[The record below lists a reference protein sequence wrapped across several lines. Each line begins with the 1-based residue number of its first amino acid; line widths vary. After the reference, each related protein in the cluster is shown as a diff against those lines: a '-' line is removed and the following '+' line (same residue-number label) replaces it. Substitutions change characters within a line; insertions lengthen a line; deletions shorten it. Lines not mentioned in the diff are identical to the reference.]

1 MNKQNAKIDGL
12 TYEQNRI
19 YELLKNRGGWFTNSE
34 LSQYSGYD
42 ERMIRSIIQS
52 LRMKR
57 IPIASG
63 NDGYIIDIRE
73 TKLTIKVMQAHI
85 KTLTETVKA
94 LKQSIR

>member
-1 MNKQNAKIDGL
+1 MNKQNAKIDDL
-12 TYEQNRI
+12 TYEQKRI
-19 YELLKNRGGWFTNSE
+19 YALLKNRGSWFTNSE
-34 LSQYSGYD
+34 LSEYSDYD

-52 LRMKR
+52 LRMKG

-63 NDGYIIDIRE
+63 NDGYIIDKRE
-73 TKLTIKVMQAHI
+73 TKITIKVMEAHI

>member
-1 MNKQNAKIDGL
+1 MNKQRAKINDL

-52 LRMKR
+52 LRMKG

-63 NDGYIIDIRE
+63 NDGYIIDKRE
-73 TKLTIKVMQAHI
+73 TKITIKVMEAHI
-85 KTLTETVKA
+85 KTLTETVKS
-94 LKQSIR
+94 LKKSLK